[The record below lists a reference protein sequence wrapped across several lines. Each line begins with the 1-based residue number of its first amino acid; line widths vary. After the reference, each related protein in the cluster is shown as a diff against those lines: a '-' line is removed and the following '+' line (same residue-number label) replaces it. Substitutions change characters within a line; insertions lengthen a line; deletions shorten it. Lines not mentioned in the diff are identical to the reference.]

1 MKVLGPLIAAAVLA
15 LSPMAATTA
24 SAGAGI
30 ASAAVVS
37 GSQYGVE
44 LIQAGGHRYHR
55 PRHIDRRYSQ
65 RRGYDRHRRVHR
77 APPPR
82 HHSRGSD
89 LGPAIAGAII
99 GGIIV
104 HQLHQQ
110 PQPRPQPH
118 AHGSFLSSQHI
129 NWCRNRWRSYRVV
142 DNSYQPYQGPRRVC
156 ISPYGPT

>member
-1 MKVLGPLIAAAVLA
+1 MKAFGPLICAAVLA
-15 LSPMAATTA
+15 LSPLGASTT
-24 SAGAGI
+24 SAGAAT

-37 GSQYGVE
+37 GSQIGAE
-44 LIQAGGHRYHR
+44 LIQVGGYRYHNPRRADRRHYQHRY
-55 PRHIDRRYSQ
+55 
-65 RRGYDRHRRVHR
+65 YDNRHRRVHR
-77 APPPR
+77 HPPPR
-82 HHSRGSD
+82 YRSRGSD

-104 HQLHQQ
+104 HQFHQ
-110 PQPRPQPH
+110 QPRPQPH
-118 AHGSFLSSQHI
+118 AHGSYLSSHHI